1 VNAVDCCEYVD
12 NKTLDS
18 EPGGGSSVC
27 AMATTPGALLV
38 SAAASMCSAADRLRA
53 AGLVIFAEEIESL
66 IAILDAEILL
76 SASSEE

>member
-1 VNAVDCCEYVD
+1 MA
-12 NKTLDS
+12 
-18 EPGGGSSVC
+18 PGV
-27 AMATTPGALLV
+27 LLV

-76 SASSEE
+76 SVSSDE